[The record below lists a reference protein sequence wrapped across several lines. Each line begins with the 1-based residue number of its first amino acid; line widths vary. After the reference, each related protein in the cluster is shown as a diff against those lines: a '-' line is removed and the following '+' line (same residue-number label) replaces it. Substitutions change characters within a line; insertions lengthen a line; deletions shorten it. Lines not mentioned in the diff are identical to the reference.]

1 MELGPFFIKPA
12 QMAPYEIIKNNN
24 TWAKDYNVLF
34 VDQPVGTGISYA
46 DESFKGVYCT
56 SMECVANDFYA
67 ALRELYQSSNG
78 CFNRLGLKPD
88 QPLVIFG

>member
-1 MELGPFFIKPA
+1 M
-12 QMAPYEIIKNNN
+12 NNN
-24 TWAKDYNVLF
+24 FDGFDIEEEMTDEEWLKNLPELNKDNNEFIVE
-34 VDQPVGTGISYA
+34 VEWEDITI
-46 DESFKGVYCT
+46 
-56 SMECVANDFYA
+56 YA